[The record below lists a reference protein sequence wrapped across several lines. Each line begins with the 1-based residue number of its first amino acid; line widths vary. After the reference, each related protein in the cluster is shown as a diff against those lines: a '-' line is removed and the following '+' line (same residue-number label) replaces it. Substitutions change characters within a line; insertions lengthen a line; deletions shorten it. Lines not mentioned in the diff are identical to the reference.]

1 MPTNINQNKS
11 NTYPYR
17 YLLYIIFLLSV
28 RQRCCTYY
36 SMDQIDI
43 LTKIAL
49 DLTSALDAKS
59 RYLRLLEGLRRAIPY
74 DAAALLRVEK
84 DVLSVKAA
92 VGLSEDTMGRRFHR
106 KDHPRLDMICHSREP
121 IIFPSDAQV
130 PDPFDGLLA
139 DQTLSSKR
147 IHSCLGCP
155 LYAGDELI
163 GALTA
168 DAIDSTAFDALDMRF
183 LSAIGALAGAEM
195 HTTDLMRALEI
206 SAEKMG
212 LIAKDL
218 MREVLLDK
226 GKKMLGASKAM
237 DRLRREI
244 DLVARSDFS
253 ILITGETG
261 VGKELV
267 ARAIHSASQRSDLP
281 LLYVNCANLTETLAE
296 SELFGHTKGAYTGAA
311 TERIGK
317 FELAD
322 GGTLFLDEIGELPLS
337 VQPKLLRVLQEG
349 EVQKLGTAKVKRVD
363 VRILAATNRNLEN
376 AVKSGHFRVD
386 LYHRLNVYPLRV
398 PPLRERIDDIPLLAG
413 HFCESAQRRVGAG
426 RFLLH
431 RQTMETLKRYSWPGN
446 VRELENIITRA
457 VLKTSLGVTEGQ
469 EVTILPE
476 NLDMNA
482 DRMTENETATIHSVK
497 IGATDGLTL
506 REAVDEFTR
515 EYILGTVKS
524 NRGNWA
530 AAARRLGIHRSN
542 LHKLARRLNV
552 K

>member
-1 MPTNINQNKS
+1 
-11 NTYPYR
+11 
-17 YLLYIIFLLSV
+17 
-28 RQRCCTYY
+28 
-36 SMDQIDI
+36 
-43 LTKIAL
+43 
-49 DLTSALDAKS
+49 
-59 RYLRLLEGLRRAIPY
+59 
-74 DAAALLRVEK
+74 
-84 DVLSVKAA
+84 
-92 VGLSEDTMGRRFHR
+92 
-106 KDHPRLDMICHSREP
+106 
-121 IIFPSDAQV
+121 
-130 PDPFDGLLA
+130 
-139 DQTLSSKR
+139 
-147 IHSCLGCP
+147 
-155 LYAGDELI
+155 
-163 GALTA
+163 
-168 DAIDSTAFDALDMRF
+168 
-183 LSAIGALAGAEM
+183 
-195 HTTDLMRALEI
+195 
-206 SAEKMG
+206 
-212 LIAKDL
+212 
-218 MREVLLDK
+218 
-226 GKKMLGASKAM
+226 
-237 DRLRREI
+237 
-244 DLVARSDFS
+244 
-253 ILITGETG
+253 
-261 VGKELV
+261 
-267 ARAIHSASQRSDLP
+267 
-281 LLYVNCANLTETLAE
+281 VNCANLTETLAE

-349 EVQKLGTAKVKRVD
+349 EVQKLGTANVKCVD

-376 AVKSGHFRVD
+376 AVKSGLFRVD

-398 PPLRERIDDIPLLAG
+398 PPLREKIDDIPLLAG
-413 HFCESAQRRVGAG
+413 HFCEMAQRRVGSG

-476 NLDMNA
+476 HLDIIT
-482 DRMTENETATIHSVK
+482 DRMPEYETASIHSVE
-497 IGATDGLTL
+497 IGASDGLSL

-542 LHKLARRLNV
+542 LHKLAIRLNV

>member
-1 MPTNINQNKS
+1 M
-11 NTYPYR
+11 
-17 YLLYIIFLLSV
+17 
-28 RQRCCTYY
+28 
-36 SMDQIDI
+36 
-43 LTKIAL
+43 

-59 RYLRLLEGLRRAIPY
+59 RYLRLLAGLRRAIPY

-84 DVLSVKAA
+84 ETLSVKAA
-92 VGLSEDTMGRRFHR
+92 MGLSEDTMGRRFHR

-121 IIFPSDAQV
+121 IIFPSDSPS
-130 PDPFDGLLA
+130 PDPFDSLLA

-155 LYAGDELI
+155 LYANDELI

-168 DAIDSTAFDALDMRF
+168 DAVDAKAFDALDMRF

-212 LIAKDL
+212 LIARDL
-218 MREVLLDK
+218 MHEVLLDK

-281 LLYVNCANLTETLAE
+281 LLYVNCANLTEALAE

-322 GGTLFLDEIGELPLS
+322 
-337 VQPKLLRVLQEG
+337 
-349 EVQKLGTAKVKRVD
+349 
-363 VRILAATNRNLEN
+363 
-376 AVKSGHFRVD
+376 
-386 LYHRLNVYPLRV
+386 
-398 PPLRERIDDIPLLAG
+398 
-413 HFCESAQRRVGAG
+413 
-426 RFLLH
+426 
-431 RQTMETLKRYSWPGN
+431 
-446 VRELENIITRA
+446 
-457 VLKTSLGVTEGQ
+457 
-469 EVTILPE
+469 
-476 NLDMNA
+476 
-482 DRMTENETATIHSVK
+482 
-497 IGATDGLTL
+497 
-506 REAVDEFTR
+506 
-515 EYILGTVKS
+515 
-524 NRGNWA
+524 
-530 AAARRLGIHRSN
+530 
-542 LHKLARRLNV
+542 
-552 K
+552 

>member
-1 MPTNINQNKS
+1 
-11 NTYPYR
+11 
-17 YLLYIIFLLSV
+17 
-28 RQRCCTYY
+28 
-36 SMDQIDI
+36 MDQLDI

-106 KDHPRLDMICHSREP
+106 KDHPRLDVICQSRAP
-121 IIFPSDAQV
+121 IIFPRDSPT

-139 DQTLSSKR
+139 DQTLSGKR

-168 DAIDSTAFDALDMRF
+168 DAVDGEAFDSLDMRF

-226 GKKMLGASKAM
+226 GKKMLGTSKAM

-281 LLYVNCANLTETLAE
+281 LLYVNCANLTEALAE

-337 VQPKLLRVLQEG
+337 VQSKLLRVLQEG
-349 EVQKLGTAKVKRVD
+349 EVQKLGTAKVKHVD
-363 VRILAATNRNLEN
+363 VRILAATNRNLES
-376 AVKSGHFRVD
+376 AVKNGHFRVD

-413 HFCESAQRRVGAG
+413 HFCELAQRRVGSG

-431 RQTMETLKRYSWPGN
+431 HQTMETLKRYSWPGN

-457 VLKTSLGVTEGQ
+457 VLKTSLGVTKEQ

-476 NLDMNA
+476 NLDMRA
-482 DRMTENETATIHSVK
+482 DRISENETATIHSVK
-497 IGATDGLTL
+497 IGAKDGLAL
-506 REAVDEFTR
+506 RDAVDQFTR
-515 EYILGTVKS
+515 EYILETVEA

-542 LHKLARRLNV
+542 LHKLAKRLNV

>member
-1 MPTNINQNKS
+1 V
-11 NTYPYR
+11 TYPYR

-28 RQRCCTYY
+28 RQRRCTYY

-59 RYLRLLEGLRRAIPY
+59 RYLRLLVGLRRAIPY

-106 KDHPRLDMICHSREP
+106 KDHPRLDAICHSREP
-121 IIFPSDAQV
+121 VIFPSDTQV

-139 DQTLSSKR
+139 DQTLSGKR

-237 DRLRREI
+237 DQLRREI

-267 ARAIHSASQRSDLP
+267 ARAIHSASQRRDLP

-311 TERIGK
+311 TERVGK

-322 GGTLFLDEIGELPLS
+322 GGTLFLDEIGELPPS

-349 EVQKLGTAKVKRVD
+349 EVQKLGAAKVKHVD
-363 VRILAATNRNLEN
+363 VRILAATNRNLES

-413 HFCESAQRRVGAG
+413 HFCELAQRRVGSG

-431 RQTMETLKRYSWPGN
+431 RQTMETLKKYSWPGN

-476 NLDMNA
+476 NLDMST
-482 DRMTENETATIHSVK
+482 DRITENETATIHSVK
-497 IGATDGLTL
+497 IGAKDSLTL
-506 REAVDEFTR
+506 REAVDKFTR
-515 EYILGTVKS
+515 EYILETVEA
-524 NRGNWA
+524 NRRNWA

-542 LHKLARRLNV
+542 LHKLAKRLNV

>member
-1 MPTNINQNKS
+1 MN
-11 NTYPYR
+11 
-17 YLLYIIFLLSV
+17 
-28 RQRCCTYY
+28 
-36 SMDQIDI
+36 QIDI

-49 DLTSALDAKS
+49 DLTSALDVKS
-59 RYLRLLEGLRRAIPY
+59 RYLRLLEGLRSAIPY

-84 DVLSVKAA
+84 ETLSVKAA
-92 VGLSEDTMGRRFHR
+92 IGLSEDTMGRRFHR
-106 KDHPRLDMICHSREP
+106 RDHPRLDMICHSREP
-121 IIFPSDAQV
+121 IIFPSDSPS

-155 LYAGDELI
+155 LYANDELI

-168 DAIDSTAFDALDMRF
+168 DAVDAKAFDSLDMRF
-183 LSAIGALAGAEM
+183 LSSIGALAGAEM

-212 LIAKDL
+212 LIARDL
-218 MREVLLDK
+218 MHEVLLDK

-281 LLYVNCANLTETLAE
+281 MLYVNCANLTETLAE

-322 GGTLFLDEIGELPLS
+322 GGTLFLDEIGDLPMS

-349 EVQKLGTAKVKRVD
+349 EVQKLGTAKVKHVD

-376 AVKSGHFRVD
+376 AVTIGHFRLD
-386 LYHRLNVYPLRV
+386 LYHRLGVYPLRV

-413 HFCESAQRRVGAG
+413 YFCESAQRRVGAG

-446 VRELENIITRA
+446 VRELENVITRA
-457 VLKTSLGVTEGQ
+457 VLKTSLGVAEGQ
-469 EVTILPE
+469 EITILPE
-476 NLDMNA
+476 NLDLNS
-482 DRMTENETATIHSVK
+482 DRMTEIETATLHSVK
-497 IGATDGLTL
+497 IGATDGLSL
-506 REAVDEFTR
+506 REAVNQFTR
-515 EYILGTVKS
+515 EYILRTVEL
-524 NRGNWA
+524 NQGNWA

>member
-1 MPTNINQNKS
+1 
-11 NTYPYR
+11 
-17 YLLYIIFLLSV
+17 
-28 RQRCCTYY
+28 
-36 SMDQIDI
+36 
-43 LTKIAL
+43 
-49 DLTSALDAKS
+49 
-59 RYLRLLEGLRRAIPY
+59 
-74 DAAALLRVEK
+74 
-84 DVLSVKAA
+84 
-92 VGLSEDTMGRRFHR
+92 
-106 KDHPRLDMICHSREP
+106 
-121 IIFPSDAQV
+121 
-130 PDPFDGLLA
+130 
-139 DQTLSSKR
+139 
-147 IHSCLGCP
+147 
-155 LYAGDELI
+155 
-163 GALTA
+163 
-168 DAIDSTAFDALDMRF
+168 
-183 LSAIGALAGAEM
+183 M

-212 LIAKDL
+212 LIARDL
-218 MREVLLDK
+218 MQEVLLDK

-237 DRLRREI
+237 DRLRREK

-281 LLYVNCANLTETLAE
+281 LLYVNCANLSETLAE

-322 GGTLFLDEIGELPLS
+322 GGTLFLDEIGDLPMS

-349 EVQKLGTAKVKRVD
+349 EVQKLGTAKVKHVD

-376 AVKSGHFRVD
+376 AVTSGHFRLD
-386 LYHRLNVYPLRV
+386 LYHRLSVYPLRV
-398 PPLRERIDDIPLLAG
+398 PPLRERMDDIPLLAG
-413 HFCESAQRRVGAG
+413 YFCESAQRRVGAG

-457 VLKTSLGVTEGQ
+457 VLKTSLGVAEGQ
-469 EVTILPE
+469 EITILPE
-476 NLDMNA
+476 NLDLNS
-482 DRMTENETATIHSVK
+482 DRMTEIETATRHCAK
-497 IGATDGLTL
+497 IGAPAGLTL
-506 REAVDEFTR
+506 REAVDQFTR
-515 EYILGTVKS
+515 EYILGTVEV
-524 NRGNWA
+524 NRGNWS

>member
-1 MPTNINQNKS
+1 
-11 NTYPYR
+11 
-17 YLLYIIFLLSV
+17 
-28 RQRCCTYY
+28 
-36 SMDQIDI
+36 MDQIDI

-59 RYLRLLEGLRRAIPY
+59 RYRRLLEGLRRAIPY

-92 VGLSEDTMGRRFHR
+92 RGLSEDTMGRRFHR
-106 KDHPRLDMICHSREP
+106 KDHPRLDLICHSRAP
-121 IIFPSDAQV
+121 IIFPSDARI

-139 DQTLSSKR
+139 DQTLSTQK

-155 LYAGDELI
+155 LYAGDRLI

-168 DAIDSTAFDALDMRF
+168 DAVDREAFDRLDMRF

-218 MREVLLDK
+218 MHEVLLDK
-226 GKKMLGASKAM
+226 GKKMLGVSKAM

-267 ARAIHSASQRSDLP
+267 ARAIHSASLRSDLP

-296 SELFGHTKGAYTGAA
+296 TELFGHTKGAYTGAA
-311 TERIGK
+311 AERIGK
-317 FELAD
+317 FELAN
-322 GGTLFLDEIGELPLS
+322 GGTLFLDEIGELPPS

-349 EVQKLGTAKVKRVD
+349 EVQKLGTAIVKQVD
-363 VRILAATNRNLEN
+363 VRILAATNRNLEY
-376 AVKSGHFRVD
+376 AVKNGHFRVD

-431 RQTMETLKRYSWPGN
+431 RQTIEVLKRYSWPGN

-457 VLKTSLGVTEGQ
+457 VLKTSLGAEGQ
-469 EVTILPE
+469 EITILPE
-476 NLDMNA
+476 NLDLNS
-482 DRMTENETATIHSVK
+482 DRTTEIETATLHSVK
-497 IGATDGLTL
+497 IEATDGLTL
-506 REAVDEFTR
+506 REAVDQFTR
-515 EYILGTVKS
+515 EYILGTVESK
-524 NRGNWA
+524 RGNWA

>member
-1 MPTNINQNKS
+1 
-11 NTYPYR
+11 
-17 YLLYIIFLLSV
+17 
-28 RQRCCTYY
+28 
-36 SMDQIDI
+36 MDQIDI

-59 RYLRLLEGLRRAIPY
+59 RYRRLLEGLRRAIPY

-92 VGLSEDTMGRRFHR
+92 RGLSEDTMGRRFHLR
-106 KDHPRLDMICHSREP
+106 DHPRLDLICNSRAP
-121 IIFPSDAQV
+121 IIFPSDARI

-139 DQTLSSKR
+139 DQTLSTQK

-155 LYAGDELI
+155 LYAGDRLI

-168 DAIDSTAFDALDMRF
+168 DAIDRAAFDGLDMRF
-183 LSAIGALAGAEM
+183 LSAVGALAGAEM

-206 SAEKMG
+206 SAEKTG
-212 LIAKDL
+212 LIARDL

-226 GKKMLGASKAM
+226 GQQMIGTSPAM
-237 DRLRREI
+237 ERLRREI

-267 ARAIHSASQRSDLP
+267 ARAIHSGSARGDLQ

-296 SELFGHTKGAYTGAA
+296 SELFGHTQGAYTGAA
-311 TERIGK
+311 TARTGK

-322 GGTLFLDEIGELPLS
+322 GGTLLLDEVGELPLS
-337 VQPKLLRVLQEG
+337 VQPKLLRALQEG
-349 EVQKLGTAKVKRVD
+349 EVQKLGSAEVKHVD
-363 VRILAATNRNLEN
+363 VRILAATNRHLDN
-376 AVKSGHFRVD
+376 AVKSGGFRVD

-398 PPLRERIDDIPLLAG
+398 PPLRERIDDIPILAG
-413 HFCESAQRRVGAG
+413 HFCELAQRRLGSG

-431 RQTMETLKRYSWPGN
+431 PRTLETLKGYGWPGN
-446 VRELENIITRA
+446 VRELENIIMRA
-457 VLKTSLGVTEGQ
+457 ALKTSPGAAKGT
-469 EVTILPE
+469 EVTIAPE
-476 NLDMNA
+476 NVDVTSTAKMTQTVPVASRCA
-482 DRMTENETATIHSVK
+482 DIGTA
-497 IGATDGLTL
+497 DGLTL
-506 REAVDEFTR
+506 REAADEFER
-515 EYILGTVKS
+515 AYILRAVNS
-524 NRGNWA
+524 CRGNWA
-530 AAARRLGIHRSN
+530 AAARRLGVHRSN
-542 LHKLARRLNV
+542 LHKLARRMNI

>member
-1 MPTNINQNKS
+1 MN
-11 NTYPYR
+11 
-17 YLLYIIFLLSV
+17 
-28 RQRCCTYY
+28 
-36 SMDQIDI
+36 QIDI

-59 RYLRLLEGLRRAIPY
+59 RYRRLLEGLRRAIPY

-92 VGLSEDTMGRRFHR
+92 RGLSEDTMGRRFHLR
-106 KDHPRLDMICHSREP
+106 DHPRLDLICHSRAP
-121 IIFPSDAQV
+121 IIFPSDARI

-139 DQTLSSKR
+139 DQTLSTQK

-155 LYAGDELI
+155 LYAGDRLI

-168 DAIDSTAFDALDMRF
+168 DAVDRDAFARLDMHF

-212 LIAKDL
+212 LIAEDL

-267 ARAIHSASQRSDLP
+267 ARAIHSASHRRDLP
-281 LLYVNCANLTETLAE
+281 LLYVNCANLTESLAE

-311 TERIGK
+311 AERIGK

-322 GGTLFLDEIGELPLS
+322 GGTLFLDEIGELPPS

-349 EVQKLGTAKVKRVD
+349 EVQKLGTAAIKQVD

-376 AVKSGHFRVD
+376 AVRNGHFRND

-398 PPLRERIDDIPLLAG
+398 PPLRERVDDIPLLAG
-413 HFCESAQRRVGAG
+413 HFCESAQRRLGSG

-431 RQTMETLKRYSWPGN
+431 RRAMEALKRYSWPGN

-457 VLKTSLGVTEGQ
+457 VLKTSLGVGERR
-469 EVTILPE
+469 EITILPE
-476 NLDMNA
+476 NLDLNS
-482 DRMTENETATIHSVK
+482 DRTNEIETAALHCANFGK
-497 IGATDGLTL
+497 TDGMTL
-506 REAVDEFTR
+506 KQAVDQFTR
-515 EYILGTVKS
+515 EYILGTVESK
-524 NRGNWA
+524 RGNWA

-552 K
+552 E

>member
-1 MPTNINQNKS
+1 MN
-11 NTYPYR
+11 
-17 YLLYIIFLLSV
+17 
-28 RQRCCTYY
+28 
-36 SMDQIDI
+36 QIDI

-106 KDHPRLDMICHSREP
+106 TDHPRLDVICHSREP
-121 IIFPSDAQV
+121 VIFPSDAQV

-218 MREVLLDK
+218 MHEVLLDK

-296 SELFGHTKGAYTGAA
+296 SELFGHTKGAYTGAS

-322 GGTLFLDEIGELPLS
+322 GGTLFLDEIGDLPMS

-349 EVQKLGTAKVKRVD
+349 EVQKLGTAKVKHVD
-363 VRILAATNRNLEN
+363 VRILAATNRNLES

-413 HFCESAQRRVGAG
+413 HFCEEAQRRVGAG

-431 RQTMETLKRYSWPGN
+431 RQTMETLKKYSWPGN

-457 VLKTSLGVTEGQ
+457 VLKTSLDVTEGQ

-476 NLDMNA
+476 NLNMNA
-482 DRMTENETATIHSVK
+482 DRIVENETATIHSVK
-497 IGATDGLTL
+497 IRATEDLTL

-524 NRGNWA
+524 NRGNWS

>member
-1 MPTNINQNKS
+1 V
-11 NTYPYR
+11 TYPYR

-28 RQRCCTYY
+28 RQRRCTYY

-59 RYLRLLEGLRRAIPY
+59 RYLRLLVGLRRAIPY

-106 KDHPRLDMICHSREP
+106 KDHPRLDAICHSRGP
-121 IIFPSDAQV
+121 VIFPSDTQV

-139 DQTLSSKR
+139 DQTLSGKR

-237 DRLRREI
+237 DQLRREI

-267 ARAIHSASQRSDLP
+267 ARAIHSASQRNDLP

-322 GGTLFLDEIGELPLS
+322 GGTLFLDEIGELPPS

-363 VRILAATNRNLEN
+363 VRILAATNRNLES
-376 AVKSGHFRVD
+376 AVKSGQFRVD

-413 HFCESAQRRVGAG
+413 HFCELAQRRVGSG

-476 NLDMNA
+476 NLDMST
-482 DRMTENETATIHSVK
+482 DRITENETATIHSVK
-497 IGATDGLTL
+497 IGAKDSLTL
-506 REAVDEFTR
+506 REAVDKFTR
-515 EYILGTVKS
+515 EYILETVEA

-530 AAARRLGIHRSN
+530 AAGRRLGIHRSN

>member
-1 MPTNINQNKS
+1 
-11 NTYPYR
+11 
-17 YLLYIIFLLSV
+17 
-28 RQRCCTYY
+28 
-36 SMDQIDI
+36 MDQLDI

-49 DLTSALDAKS
+49 DLTSALDAKN

-74 DAAALLRVEK
+74 DAAALLRVEN

-106 KDHPRLDMICHSREP
+106 QDHPRLDMICQSRAP
-121 IIFPSDAQV
+121 TIFPNDSPT

-139 DQTLSSKR
+139 DETLSSKR

-155 LYAGDELI
+155 LYAGDKLI

-168 DAIDSTAFDALDMRF
+168 DATDSTAFDALDLRF

-218 MREVLLDK
+218 MREVLLGK
-226 GKKMLGASKAM
+226 GKKMLGASKSM

-296 SELFGHTKGAYTGAA
+296 SELFGHSKGAFTGAA

-322 GGTLFLDEIGELPLS
+322 GGTLLLDEIGELPPS

-349 EVQKLGTAKVKRVD
+349 EVQKLGTAKVKHVD
-363 VRILAATNRNLEN
+363 VRILAATNRNLEK

-398 PPLRERIDDIPLLAG
+398 PPLRERIDDIPPLAG
-413 HFCESAQRRVGAG
+413 YFCESAQRRVGAG

-431 RQTMETLKRYSWPGN
+431 RQTIETLKRYSWPGN

-457 VLKTSLGVTEGQ
+457 VLKTSMGVTEGQ
-469 EVTILPE
+469 EITILPE
-476 NLDMNA
+476 NLDLNS
-482 DRMTENETATIHSVK
+482 DRMAEIETAPHHSVK
-497 IGATDGLTL
+497 IGAADSLTL
-506 REAVDEFTR
+506 RDAVDEFTR
-515 EYILGTVKS
+515 EYILETVKV
-524 NRGNWA
+524 NQGNWA

>member
-1 MPTNINQNKS
+1 MIPRAQT
-11 NTYPYR
+11 R
-17 YLLYIIFLLSV
+17 
-28 RQRCCTYY
+28 
-36 SMDQIDI
+36 
-43 LTKIAL
+43 LTA
-49 DLTSALDAKS
+49 
-59 RYLRLLEGLRRAIPY
+59 
-74 DAAALLRVEK
+74 
-84 DVLSVKAA
+84 
-92 VGLSEDTMGRRFHR
+92 
-106 KDHPRLDMICHSREP
+106 C
-121 IIFPSDAQV
+121 
-130 PDPFDGLLA
+130 LA

-155 LYAGDELI
+155 LYADDELI

-168 DAIDSTAFDALDMRF
+168 DAVDGKAFDALDMRF

-281 LLYVNCANLTETLAE
+281 LLYVNCANLSETLAE

-322 GGTLFLDEIGELPLS
+322 GGTLFLDEIGDLPLS

-349 EVQKLGTAKVKRVD
+349 EVQKLGTAKIKHVD

-398 PPLRERIDDIPLLAG
+398 PPLRERIDDIPLLARY
-413 HFCESAQRRVGAG
+413 FCELAQRRVGAG

-431 RQTMETLKRYSWPGN
+431 RQTMETLKKYSWPGN

-457 VLKTSLGVTEGQ
+457 VLKTSLGVNEGQ
-469 EVTILPE
+469 EITILPE
-476 NLDMNA
+476 NLDLNYRS
-482 DRMTENETATIHSVK
+482 D
-497 IGATDGLTL
+497 DG
-506 REAVDEFTR
+506 E
-515 EYILGTVKS
+515 
-524 NRGNWA
+524 
-530 AAARRLGIHRSN
+530 
-542 LHKLARRLNV
+542 
-552 K
+552 